1 MTETSQLLIILR
13 RAGLPTADIPPSRES
28 TISTPWFVQI
38 LHASSGW
45 LASIFLLLMFGSMF
59 HQLFDTPLALFAI
72 GAGLITL
79 AYFGLK
85 NPSQTLFLEHSAL
98 AISLTGQALIGF
110 ALFQWDK
117 PHTFTHPLPWLALA
131 AMEGVLLVGIPH
143 YLHRVV
149 AALAAGLMLIH
160 ATALLG
166 IGTVVIPMIL
176 GCTVWVWL
184 HEFRSPNHSALKQ
197 ATGYGLSLTL
207 LWSAG
212 THFGM
217 ELFLF
222 DSPSRSHLWLNHPSV
237 TAFFNS
243 IIMLATAYILMQK
256 YTKHQS
262 TLLAPFVSLLPLLP
276 VALLSV
282 WMHGLS
288 AALTLLIVGFARGN
302 RLLQGLSLAALLW
315 IVGRFYYTLQTTLL
329 VKSALLIAAGAV
341 LLITYAVLK
350 HREGAKD
357 VL

>member
-1 MTETSQLLIILR
+1 MIDATQLLTTLR
-13 RAGLPTADIPPSRES
+13 QAGLPTENIPPSKES
-28 TISTPWFVQI
+28 TMSTPWFVQI

-59 HQLFDTPLALFAI
+59 HQLFDTPPALFAI
-72 GAGLITL
+72 GAGLIAL
-79 AYFGLK
+79 AYLGLR

-160 ATALLG
+160 AAALLG
-166 IGTVVIPMIL
+166 ISTVVIPMIL
-176 GCTVWVWL
+176 GYTVWVWL
-184 HEFRSPNHSALKQ
+184 HEFRFPNHIALKQ
-197 ATGYGLSLTL
+197 ATGYGLSLAL

-237 TAFFNS
+237 TACFNS
-243 IIMLATAYILMQK
+243 IIMLYTITILIRKEKQDIAPFPFM
-256 YTKHQS
+256 
-262 TLLAPFVSLLPLLP
+262 LLAPLVPL
-276 VALLSV
+276 ALLSI

-288 AALTLLIVGFARGN
+288 TALTLLIVGFARGN

-341 LLITYAVLK
+341 LLIVYTVLK